1 MARLDRLASVRH
13 VAQIGAAIGRE
24 FSYELL
30 RAVSRHPEDELQT
43 ALSRLVASELM
54 FQRGTPP
61 DAVYSFKHALVQDA
75 AHGSLLRNARQQLH
89 AQIAEALEAH
99 FPEMMDSQPELLA
112 QHYEEAGL
120 SNEAIGYWHRAGQ
133 LSVRKSAVVEAVG
146 QLQRGLGLIDALPD
160 NPERA
165 RIELDL
171 QVTLGLALYSAKG
184 SSHPETVEAHKR
196 AHELVRRTGSAGT
209 RIEFSILLDTWMA
222 TLAGGDATATLEQA
236 QALLEIARSGRGSA
250 MLVVAHRALGS
261 ALVMNGD
268 YRGGV
273 PHLEQAA
280 ALFNPAEHRRD
291 EFQSAQDIGVTV
303 FSHLSW
309 GLWHH
314 GCPDRASKAAAE
326 ACRLADGSVAS
337 IVSFAEMWACWTM
350 LFSRRVAEAGDL
362 ANALVARAAEHRMPM
377 WSGFGLP
384 LQGAV
389 MARRGNGAAATEHIR
404 EGLSVLAAMGARYFE
419 PFYLGLL
426 AEALAGGGEVEVG
439 LEVLAEALARGEVS
453 GQKGNDAELHRLR
466 GDLLRQRPEPNLNE
480 CEACFREALA
490 TAREQGTRGY
500 ELRAA
505 VSLVRLCRDQG
516 REAEARDLLA
526 PVYGWFTEGFDTADL
541 KEAKALLDRLA

>member
-1 MARLDRLASVRH
+1 
-13 VAQIGAAIGRE
+13 
-24 FSYELL
+24 
-30 RAVSRHPEDELQT
+30 
-43 ALSRLVASELM
+43 
-54 FQRGTPP
+54 
-61 DAVYSFKHALVQDA
+61 
-75 AHGSLLRNARQQLH
+75 
-89 AQIAEALEAH
+89 
-99 FPEMMDSQPELLA
+99 
-112 QHYEEAGL
+112 
-120 SNEAIGYWHRAGQ
+120 
-133 LSVRKSAVVEAVG
+133 VEAVG

-326 ACRLADGSVAS
+326 ARRLADGSVAS

-389 MARRGNGAAATEHIR
+389 MARRGNGAAATKHIR

-439 LEVLAEALARGEVS
+439 LEVLAEALARGEV
-453 GQKGNDAELHRLR
+453 
-466 GDLLRQRPEPNLNE
+466 
-480 CEACFREALA
+480 
-490 TAREQGTRGY
+490 
-500 ELRAA
+500 RAA
-505 VSLVRLCRDQG
+505 
-516 REAEARDLLA
+516 
-526 PVYGWFTEGFDTADL
+526 
-541 KEAKALLDRLA
+541 